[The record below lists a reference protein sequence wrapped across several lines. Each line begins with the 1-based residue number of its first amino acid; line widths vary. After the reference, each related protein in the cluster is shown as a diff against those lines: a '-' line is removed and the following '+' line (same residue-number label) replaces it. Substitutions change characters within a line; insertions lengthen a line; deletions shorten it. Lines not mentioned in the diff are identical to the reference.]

1 MLPSTAS
8 TIHSS
13 DVATYWVPGFIL
25 GIGASSEAEQTK
37 ICAFMGGD
45 ESIHR
50 ITETQH
56 IKGDKCQGRNKTG
69 KRDVKCGV
77 CVLNHGGGHHQ
88 GFQDRVVRTRGPKG
102 GQPQEL

>member
-25 GIGASSEAEQTK
+25 GIGASSEAETSK
-37 ICAFMGGD
+37 NLCLHGGD

-50 ITETQH
+50 ITEHSTLRVISAKGWK
-56 IKGDKCQGRNKTG
+56 IKQE
-69 KRDVKCGV
+69 
-77 CVLNHGGGHHQ
+77 
-88 GFQDRVVRTRGPKG
+88 RGT
-102 GQPQEL
+102 